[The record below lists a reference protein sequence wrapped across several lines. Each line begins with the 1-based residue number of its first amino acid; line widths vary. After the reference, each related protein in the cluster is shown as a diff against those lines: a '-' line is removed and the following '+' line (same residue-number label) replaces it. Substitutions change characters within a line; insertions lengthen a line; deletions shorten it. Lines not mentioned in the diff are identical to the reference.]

1 MLPVYYGLLRMCCQ
15 QSRLLTRQ
23 LAAHQNLQW
32 AFKNITPHPTQ
43 YPLAVDELFRL
54 MTLFAQRHPEASEA
68 EQRDV
73 TIFRRTTL
81 TAYLNGLD
89 ARVSWGTLIAA
100 LRILV
105 DNDDDRLYVVLNGGI
120 TLCFD
125 ALHTLHS
132 MYHEA
137 TACHVY
143 GDLQELLTEVILLIN
158 TLRASSREQKKRPQP
173 ALMKGLPDAVRRLA
187 TLLNTFNPPEMRN
200 LALEVLKELVK
211 CAPPDIITTVLVP
224 LLTSCHAPHVHHLI
238 HQANSAGSG
247 SAAATANA
255 AAASAAAA
263 AAAAASSIGPLGSYF
278 PRRGMK
284 AAWPPVSKNTPRPPK
299 AMVQMNI
306 PQSQIC
312 EKVRIFAYFINESDT
327 KRCVTVICLFLFC
340 RVWTRILILHLN
352 CSIDRTTNFLT

>member
-54 MTLFAQRHPEASEA
+54 MNLFAQRQPDATEA

-100 LRILV
+100 LRMLV
-105 DNDDDRLYVVLNGGI
+105 ENDEDRLYVVLNGGI

-143 GDLQELLTEVILLIN
+143 GDLQELLNEVILLVS
-158 TLRASSREQKKRPQP
+158 TLRVSCREQKKRPPP
-173 ALMKGLPDAVRRLA
+173 ALMKGLPEAIRRLA

-224 LLTSCHAPHVHHLI
+224 LLTNCHAPHVHHLV
-238 HQANSAGSG
+238 HQQASS
-247 SAAATANA
+247 SP
-255 AAASAAAA
+255 SAAAA
-263 AAAAASSIGPLGSYF
+263 AAAAAAAVAHAAATVGPLGSYF

-284 AAWPPVSKNTPRPPK
+284 ATWPPVSKNTPRPPRP
-299 AMVQMNI
+299 MVQMNI

-312 EKVRIFAYFINESDT
+312 EKVQS
-327 KRCVTVICLFLFC
+327 L
-340 RVWTRILILHLN
+340 
-352 CSIDRTTNFLT
+352 

>member
-1 MLPVYYGLLRMCCQ
+1 MLDGCLELLVFNGSPSNSADHDDSEIVTYNRAMLPVYYGLLRMCCQ

-54 MTLFAQRHPEASEA
+54 MTLFAQRHADATEA
-68 EQRDV
+68 EQREV

-105 DNDDDRLYVVLNGGI
+105 DNDDDRLFVVLNGGI

-137 TACHVY
+137 TACHVF
-143 GDLQELLTEVILLIN
+143 GDLQELLAEVILLVS
-158 TLRASSREQKKRPQP
+158 TLRASCREQKKRPPP

-200 LALEVLKELVK
+200 IALEVLKELVK
-211 CAPPDIITTVLVP
+211 CAPPEIISTVLVP
-224 LLTSCHAPHVHHLI
+224 LLTHCHTQNVSHPM
-238 HQANSAGSG
+238 
-247 SAAATANA
+247 
-255 AAASAAAA
+255 
-263 AAAAASSIGPLGSYF
+263 GPLGSYF

-284 AAWPPVSKNTPRPPK
+284 ATWPPVSKSTPRPPRP
-299 AMVQMNI
+299 MVQMNI

-312 EKVRIFAYFINESDT
+312 EKVSF
-327 KRCVTVICLFLFC
+327 VLLFVELRSC
-340 RVWTRILILHLN
+340 PQHR
-352 CSIDRTTNFLT
+352 SSEGMPASSAS